1 MKGSD
6 SIHDLM
12 GMQDP
17 SAVGPPFAQA
27 EGVKRAVFAVIVLS
41 VAMVW
46 WWPRPW
52 AAASDMPSQAELQRR
67 DEALAGAKIFDRK
80 AELQVGDVGLAV
92 DFSKDPNQ
100 DLINPQLT
108 TCTFVPTDTSGT
120 TPKFDCR
127 LQGGEKI
134 KVKYGWTREIPVE
147 VAATR
152 LLHALGF
159 GADQMSRVAVVRCFG
174 CVVSPFHVRALAQM
188 LHLGDAFDRHI
199 SYNHAIDFVNVAV
212 ERKLQGN
219 GVEAGARKGWDF
231 HELAKIAPARG
242 GASRAEVDALRLMAV
257 FLNHWDNKG
266 PNQRLLCEGDQKAP
280 CNHPLAMI
288 QDTGSDLGPNKQ
300 NLDNWRHRHIW
311 SDDATCGVSMKG
323 LPYDG
328 GTFQDAR
335 ISEAGRR
342 LLGGRL
348 TQISHQ
354 QIRALF
360 TSAGF
365 DHVAGWAAAFEDKVR
380 QISDRKPCSL

>member
-199 SYNHAIDFVNVAV
+199 NYNHAIDFVNVAV

-219 GVEAGARKGWDF
+219 GVEPRAGENRPG
-231 HELAKIAPARG
+231 
-242 GASRAEVDALRLMAV
+242 
-257 FLNHWDNKG
+257 
-266 PNQRLLCEGDQKAP
+266 
-280 CNHPLAMI
+280 
-288 QDTGSDLGPNKQ
+288 
-300 NLDNWRHRHIW
+300 
-311 SDDATCGVSMKG
+311 
-323 LPYDG
+323 
-328 GTFQDAR
+328 
-335 ISEAGRR
+335 AGRR
-342 LLGGRL
+342 KPRGSGRTATDGCVSESLG
-348 TQISHQ
+348 Q
-354 QIRALF
+354 QRPEPATAVRRRSESALQSPPRHDSGHRF
-360 TSAGF
+360 RSGAKQAESGQLAPQA
-365 DHVAGWAAAFEDKVR
+365 HLER
-380 QISDRKPCSL
+380 